1 MSRKEPSFGQLL
13 AYVSRDVADQR
24 YAIRHNLLAHDV
36 QTITAEYESNARHL
50 PKRKNGVV
58 MYHEILS
65 ITRAKTV
72 PGDLQKE
79 ALRDIALDYIR
90 DRAPEC
96 LVLGQLHDDHED
108 HLHYHLVI
116 SANPFGRAERHRL
129 SRAEFRKIQV
139 GLESRVLARY
149 PQLQQGIAIGK
160 KAEAKTLS
168 QKGIEL
174 ERRTGRTPE
183 KEGLAASL
191 RAILGKARDDA
202 DLFAKL
208 TEAGVELYTRGKT
221 VCVRD
226 LTRGRNH
233 RLATLGVIVD
243 YQAMQKRFG
252 AAQSQSTQMVSRPP
266 PAALNTHR
274 PPPQSPP
281 PSLREEPDMELI
293 NTMLQ
298 GIGAV
303 ADILSITRDTGA
315 QLEAEPQKAATA
327 EHRKSPAHSP
337 TPPPETDA
345 ERVEREHR
353 EEMEA
358 IRRTQDAALRHQ
370 QDGPNLK
377 R

>member
-36 QTITAEYESNARHL
+36 QTITAEYESNAKNL

-65 ITRAKTV
+65 ITRAKTLA
-72 PGDLQKE
+72 GDLQKE

-116 SANPFGRAERHRL
+116 SANPFERAERHRL

-139 GLESRVLARY
+139 GLENRVLARY

-174 ERRTGRTPE
+174 ERRTGKTPE

-191 RAILGKARDDA
+191 RAILGRTRDDA

-208 TEAGVELYTRGKT
+208 TEAGLELYTRGKT
-221 VCVRD
+221 VGVRD

-233 RLATLGVIVD
+233 RLATLGLVAD
-243 YQAMQKRFG
+243 YQAMQKRFA
-252 AAQSQSTQMVSRPP
+252 AAQSQNTQMVSRPP

-274 PPPQSPP
+274 PPPQLPP

-298 GIGAV
+298 GIAAV

-327 EHRKSPAHSP
+327 AHRKSPAHSP

-358 IRRTQDAALRHQ
+358 IRRTQDAALHHQ

>member
-1 MSRKEPSFGQLL
+1 MSRKETSFGQLL

-36 QTITAEYESNARHL
+36 QTITAEYEFNARHL

-160 KAEAKTLS
+160 KADAKTLS

-174 ERRTGRTPE
+174 ERRTGKTPE
-183 KEGLAASL
+183 KEGIAASL

-208 TEAGVELYTRGKT
+208 TEAGLELYARGKT
-221 VCVRD
+221 IGVRD
-226 LTRGRNH
+226 LAKGRNH
-233 RLATLGVIVD
+233 RLATLGLVAD
-243 YQAMQKRFG
+243 YQTMQKRFG
-252 AAQSQSTQMVSRPP
+252 AAPSQNTQMVSRPP

-274 PPPQSPP
+274 PPPQSPLP
-281 PSLREEPDMELI
+281 IPREEPDMDLI

-303 ADILSITRDTGA
+303 VDILSITRDTGA
-315 QLEAEPQKAATA
+315 QLEAEPQNAATA
-327 EHRKSPAHSP
+327 DHRKSSVHSP

-370 QDGPNLK
+370 QDGLNLK